1 MAGDNSER
9 QEIDNLI
16 RELSAPPKPA
26 PRLVKPA
33 VKPPAPSEP
42 AANTAAAQPPV
53 AARKKISRWTAQPMS
68 FAVTQPTKR
77 HALASAFSSISFPEL
92 PRFEA
97 LDAIRGPFSQ
107 MTTVRMCVGLGVL
120 LSAAMPYWPYAN
132 GCSWGLL
139 LYLFA
144 VTTVI
149 VAGVWGT
156 LLTWSARLRVAHT
169 VALAIVLWGLTLA
182 TAEVLPR
189 IGYAKTEATWVCP

>member
-1 MAGDNSER
+1 MAGDNFER

-33 VKPPAPSEP
+33 EKP
-42 AANTAAAQPPV
+42 AAAQEPSPKAELPPAA
-53 AARKKISRWTAQPMS
+53 AARKKIGRWTVRPMT
-68 FAVTQPTKR
+68 FAVTQPSKR
-77 HALASAFSSISFPEL
+77 PAVASAFANISFPEL

-97 LDAIRGPFSQ
+97 LDAFRGPFSQ
-107 MTTVRMCVGLGVL
+107 MATVRMCVGLGVL
-120 LSAAMPYWPYAN
+120 LSAAMPYWPYPN

-139 LYLFA
+139 LYMFA

-156 LLTWSARLRVAHT
+156 LMTWSSRLRVAHT

-189 IGYAKTEATWVCP
+189 IGYAKAEATWTCP